1 MPTESVLKA
10 FLSMDPNSPERSS
23 EIIRLQRESDYALSF
38 IWDAK
43 INMPLPPR
51 LLLFIYWILNKC
63 LFNIHIG
70 YPACHFAT
78 RDGGSQS

>member
-1 MPTESVLKA
+1 MPTENVLKA
-10 FLSMDPNSPERSS
+10 FLLMDPNSPKRSY
-23 EIIRLQRESDYALSF
+23 EIMRLQRESAYALPF

-70 YPACHFAT
+70 YPEYHFAI